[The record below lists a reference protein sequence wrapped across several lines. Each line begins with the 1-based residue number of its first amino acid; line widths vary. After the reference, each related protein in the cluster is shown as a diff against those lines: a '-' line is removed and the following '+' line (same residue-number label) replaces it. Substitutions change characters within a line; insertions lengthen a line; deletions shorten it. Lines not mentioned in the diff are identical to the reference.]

1 MSYWHETMHDDVF
14 MIMREGWSK
23 AVRPRAAR
31 IIGYDK
37 NKKPKFED
45 CHIKFGTGIA
55 AERYVMDLVPPDL
68 VVAHYFA
75 DEQTAIDEIS
85 AIAEQ
90 AASALQEYVEE
101 HAIEGGLLWEAVDD
115 KGKVTQKSVGAR
127 LREAKAEHDD
137 EVIAALTSA
146 LGLIKSEATAQ
157 KAAKNAQCTLD
168 LATLEQYGALNEDQ
182 VKVLVLDNKWR
193 ATV

>member
-1 MSYWHETMHDDVF
+1 
-14 MIMREGWSK
+14 
-23 AVRPRAAR
+23 
-31 IIGYDK
+31 
-37 NKKPKFED
+37 
-45 CHIKFGTGIA
+45 
-55 AERYVMDLVPPDL
+55 MDLVPPDL

-193 ATV
+193 ATVSSRVEGVLTSLVQALVTRIQELGERYDKTLDCLEAELDELNNRVAGHLVEMGVT